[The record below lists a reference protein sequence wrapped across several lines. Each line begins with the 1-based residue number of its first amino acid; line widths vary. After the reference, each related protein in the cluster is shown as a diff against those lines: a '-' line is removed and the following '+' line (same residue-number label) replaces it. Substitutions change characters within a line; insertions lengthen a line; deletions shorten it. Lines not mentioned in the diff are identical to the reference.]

1 MNKEE
6 IKKEIERLRKEI
18 EYHNY
23 RYYVLDS
30 PVIPDSEYDKL
41 FRRLQELEEKYPE
54 FKDPN
59 SPTCRVGAPPLDKF
73 EKVPHSVPMLS
84 LANAFNENELREF
97 DERVKRFLRLSPDTD
112 IEYVVEPKIDGLAI
126 ELVYENNVLVRGST
140 RGDGYIGED
149 VTQNLRTIKTIPLY
163 LPEDSGFTLIEVR
176 GEVYIDKDQFYK
188 INEERAKQGLP
199 LFANPRNCASG
210 SVRQLDPKETAKR
223 NLKCF
228 MYGVGRYEGR
238 QINSQWELLQVLKE
252 LRFRVNPLAKKV
264 KNIDEAIEHCK
275 YLDSIRDS
283 LEYEIDGAVV
293 KVNDFDLQNKLG
305 SVGRAPRWAIA
316 YKFEEEVA
324 VTKLIDVIYQVGR
337 TGIITP
343 VAVLE
348 PVQIKGVTVK
358 RATLHNFEE
367 IKDKDIRKG
376 DYVYIKRAGDVIPE
390 IIGPVKE
397 KRTGKEEEILPP
409 KTCPVC
415 NAPVIKEEGEVA
427 YRCSNN
433 LGCEA
438 QTIRSIQHFVS
449 KNCMDI
455 EGFGNKIV
463 ELFVEKGLIKNI
475 CDIFTLK
482 EKKNEILKLEGF
494 AYKSTENLLN
504 AIEKSKK
511 NTLWRLINGL
521 GIRHVG
527 EQLAKQLAICFKN
540 LENLMNAS
548 KEEIVNCIYKADA
561 KTKRTSTIIADS
573 IYNFFRSEIN
583 RKIIQRLKELG
594 VNFEEYELIE
604 KKDSPIANKVFVF
617 TGTLDRFT
625 RNEAKEIVERLGG
638 KVSNSV
644 SKKTDFVVV
653 GRDPGS
659 KFEKAKKLGV
669 KIINEEEFLKLI
681 GMEN

>member
-1 MNKEE
+1 MIDKKKIKE
-6 IKKEIERLRKEI
+6 EIERLRKEI

-41 FRRLQELEEKYPE
+41 FRKLQELEEKYPE
-54 FKDPN
+54 FYDPN
-59 SPTCRVGAPPLDKF
+59 SPTARIGAPPLEKF

-84 LANAFNENELREF
+84 LSNAFGEDELYEF
-97 DERVKRFLRLSPDTD
+97 DERVKRFLNLSFDVE

-140 RGDGYIGED
+140 RGDGFVGED
-149 VTQNLRTIKTIPLY
+149 VTPNLKTIKSIPLY
-163 LPEDSGFTLIEVR
+163 LPENSGFSLIEVR
-176 GEVYIDKDQFYK
+176 GEVYIDKEQFYR
-188 INEERAKQGLP
+188 INEERAKKGLP

-210 SVRQLDPKETAKR
+210 SVRQLDSKETAKR

-228 MYGVGRYEGR
+228 VYGVGRYEGKE
-238 QINSQWELLQVLKE
+238 IKSQWELLEILKE

-264 KNIDEAIEHCK
+264 KNIKEAFEYCK

-293 KVNDFDLQNKLG
+293 KVNDFNLQQKLG

-324 VTKLIDVIYQVGR
+324 ITKLKDVIYQVGR

-348 PVQIKGVTVK
+348 PVKIGGVTVK
-358 RATLHNFEE
+358 KATLHNFDE
-367 IKDKDIRKG
+367 IKDKDIKLG

-397 KRTGKEEEILPP
+397 KRTGNEKEITPP
-409 KTCPVC
+409 EKCPIC
-415 NAPVIKEEGEVA
+415 GADIIKEEGEVA
-427 YRCSNN
+427 YRCSNS
-433 LGCEA
+433 LTCEA
-438 QTIRSIQHFVS
+438 QIIRSIQHFVS

-463 ELFVEKGLIKNI
+463 ELFVNKGLIKNI
-475 CDIFTLK
+475 TDIYRLK
-482 EKKNEILKLEGF
+482 YEDIVNLEGF
-494 AYKSTENLLN
+494 ADKSTRNLLE

-527 EQLAKQLAICFKN
+527 ELLAKQLAKCFKN
-540 LENLMNAS
+540 LENLMKAE
-548 KEEIVNCIYKADA
+548 KEEIIKCIYKEDA
-561 KTKRTSTIIADS
+561 KTERKSTIIADS
-573 IYNFFRSEIN
+573 IYEFFRNEIN
-583 RKIIQRLKELG
+583 LKIINELKKLG
-594 VNFEEYELIE
+594 LNFEEYELVE
-604 KKDSPIANKVFVF
+604 KKESKISGKTFVF
-617 TGTLDRFT
+617 TGALENFT
-625 RNEAKEIVERLGG
+625 RNEAKEIVEKLGG

-644 SKKTDFVVV
+644 SKKVDFVVV
-653 GRDPGS
+653 GENPGS
-659 KFEKAKKLGV
+659 KYDKAKKLGI
-669 KIINEEEFLKLI
+669 KIINEKEFMELI
-681 GMEN
+681 KDGI